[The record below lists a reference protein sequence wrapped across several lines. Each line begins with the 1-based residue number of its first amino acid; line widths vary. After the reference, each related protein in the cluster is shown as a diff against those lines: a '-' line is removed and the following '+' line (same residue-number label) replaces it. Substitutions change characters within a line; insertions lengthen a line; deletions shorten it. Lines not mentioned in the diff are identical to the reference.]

1 MLSYKYIKRL
11 FHHVYTFSTFKL
23 TEENANLMVRIAPK
37 LLTRIFDL
45 QSKFLPKFSQAIRE
59 ITRNI
64 NFVEKEMQTEDI
76 MLAEE
81 LEYRR
86 YIIYLAAKDGKGE
99 LNEFVIRKLTMVRS
113 PHLSPW
119 CLFRS
124 NCGGCRRRRWRRPPS
139 SWTQRMA
146 HLPPAH
152 RSRASRASTS
162 SCFVRFPYLIFHQC
176 EPVRD

>member
-124 NCGGCRRRRWRRPPS
+124 NCGGLQKKKVEE
-139 SWTQRMA
+139 TA
-146 HLPPAH
+146 FIVDTENGAF
-152 RSRASRASTS
+152 ATS
-162 SCFVRFPYLIFHQC
+162 SQVAGFSSFNEFLLRTVPLSHFS
-176 EPVRD
+176 PV

>member
-11 FHHVYTFSTFKL
+11 FHHTYTFSTFKL

-64 NFVEKEMQTEDI
+64 NFVEKEMQAEDI

-86 YIIYLAAKDGKGE
+86 YIIYLAARSKDGKGE
-99 LNEFVIRKLTMVRS
+99 LNEFVIRKLTMVRPS
-113 PHLSPW
+113 GSLHLGA
-119 CLFRS
+119 LF
-124 NCGGCRRRRWRRPPS
+124 
-139 SWTQRMA
+139 
-146 HLPPAH
+146 
-152 RSRASRASTS
+152 
-162 SCFVRFPYLIFHQC
+162 
-176 EPVRD
+176 